1 MKTKMYYFKEVFYD
15 NRVFVIYRHEQDV
28 FAVFLL
34 GLHNEVF
41 GLHTL
46 KVVYNT
52 KQCRDIIKNY
62 KEYI

>member
-1 MKTKMYYFKEVFYD
+1 MKTRMYYFKEVLHDD
-15 NRVFVIYRHEQDV
+15 NVFVIYRHEQDV

-41 GLHTL
+41 GFHTL

>member
-1 MKTKMYYFKEVFYD
+1 MKTRMYYFKEVLHDD
-15 NRVFVIYRHEQDV
+15 NVFVIYRHEQDV
-28 FAVFLL
+28 FVVFLL

-41 GLHTL
+41 GFHTL